1 MANKYSNYELRPYV
15 STYVNPYSVEVNTI
29 LRERYD
35 NNKASVDLIDKTLG
49 SKQVLEGDQVHIDN
63 AKSMVKNKFNRLT
76 EFGDYENATLLVDE
90 VMVNLETDKGLQYA
104 QQSYLNR
111 QKELEYIQE
120 ATMQGFNMLDFGQF
134 NASDHQ
140 SYTQDENGAWT
151 KNIYQPL
158 VEKEHQYDQT
168 IRNLIGTIR
177 ADASGVSQGK
187 ADRIA
192 KGLLP
197 GYLDSFIGD
206 QHFRKLT
213 QIEGMSEQEA
223 KATILKQIESFT
235 DQQVHYTAKAD
246 IKNNGSLNPYVAQ
259 FDMSKTTIGNP
270 LGLITEKSLHDL
282 DLTFIAQSGD
292 VFNHN
297 TSNSTDAAITDKNRI
312 MGERLYLIKKEF
324 EQAVK
329 TGALDESDREE
340 FYRTMINPYQ
350 HNPVLQQFV
359 LYQSQPKTAG
369 EHFTE
374 WDGAG
379 PIDHKQSLIN
389 AGLTTTGV
397 YTTASV
403 INKFRKGTFKIPF
416 KGKQIAALATVLF
429 GVNEAVQ
436 YTDKITDPM
445 NNKGGS
451 LFRKLN
457 EKGLFGADSR
467 LEVFESNMRKTKVLY
482 ERGIMDTRPGK
493 WVGPKGN
500 QTFEFDVDGEPCNCP
515 FRNGD
520 PYWEQ
525 QIKNGQASMLYM
537 AEGNGG
543 SVFESVE
550 NLGPVEHDVHTI
562 IPTGSKEG
570 QDAFKLN
577 QNALDNLHITDFNW
591 LGFSEES
598 DEYKEFFSADGKLD
612 NNDNILAYKD
622 MQLVSLM
629 PGGIDEGHDAQVVI
643 KLGKSGSYG
652 NKTFATPKETKGMS
666 FIEMAFMNQGRP
678 DLAGEAASFKRLQRL
693 EFSNNG
699 SGPSRGITRYDH
711 VKELANNLYNIY
723 QNHLTEDMLTQKD
736 SFGNMMGPLTMEG
749 AEDMANAI
757 VQQKL
762 MTQNKSLFDEIDAL
776 YKDPT
781 MNQVVKQRVM
791 EVLYSQEFMRSNQK
805 ISLAD
810 IVQ

>member
-1 MANKYSNYELRPYV
+1 MANKYSNYELKPYV

-63 AKSMVKNKFNRLT
+63 AKSMVKNKFSRLT

-111 QKELEYIQE
+111 QKELEYIRE
-120 ATMQGFNMLDFGQF
+120 ATLQGFNMLDFGQF
-134 NASDHQ
+134 NASNHQ

-158 VEKEHQYDQT
+158 AEKEHQYDQT
-168 IRNLIGTIR
+168 IKSLIGTIR
-177 ADASGVSQGK
+177 ADATGVSQGK
-187 ADRIA
+187 ADRVA

-213 QIEGMSEQEA
+213 QIEGMSEEEA
-223 KATILKQIESFT
+223 KATILKQIQSFT

-246 IKNNGSLNPYVAQ
+246 IKKNGSINPYVAQ
-259 FDMSKTTIGNP
+259 FDMSLSTTGNP
-270 LGLITEKSLHDL
+270 LGLITEKSIHDL
-282 DLTFIAQSGD
+282 DLTYISQSGD

-297 TSNSTDAAITDKNRI
+297 TSNSSDQVISDKNRI
-312 MGERLYLIKKEF
+312 LAERLYLIKEEF
-324 EQAVK
+324 DNAVK
-329 TGALDESDREE
+329 TGALDENDRQE

-350 HNPVLQQFV
+350 GNPILQQFV
-359 LYQSQPKTAG
+359 LYQTQPKTAT

-374 WDGAG
+374 WDGAA
-379 PIDHKQSLIN
+379 PIDHWKSATN
-389 AGLTTTGV
+389 AGLITAGT
-397 YTTASV
+397 YSTASI
-403 INKFRKGTFKIPF
+403 INKLRTGSFKIPI
-416 KGKQIAALATVLF
+416 KGKTVATLATLLF
-429 GVNEAVQ
+429 GVNEVVQ
-436 YTDKITDPM
+436 YGDRITDPM

-451 LFRKLN
+451 IFRELN
-457 EKGLFGADSR
+457 EKGVFGADSR
-467 LEVFESNMRKTKVLY
+467 LEVFESNMRKTQVLY
-482 ERGIMDTRPGK
+482 DRGIMDTRPGK
-493 WVGPKGN
+493 WVGEKGN
-500 QTFEFDVDGEPCNCP
+500 QTFQFDVDAEPCNCP

-525 QIKNGQASMLYM
+525 QIKNGKASMLYM
-537 AEGNGG
+537 AEGSGG
-543 SVFESVE
+543 SIFETVE
-550 NLGPVEHDVHTI
+550 NLGPIEYDVHTI
-562 IPTGSKEG
+562 IPTATKEG
-570 QDAFKLN
+570 QNAFKLN
-577 QNALDNLHITDFNW
+577 QGALDNLHVTDFNW
-591 LGFSEES
+591 MGFSEES
-598 DEYKEFFSADGKLD
+598 DAYKEFFSAGDLGD
-612 NNDNILAYKD
+612 DDEILAYKD
-622 MQLVSLM
+622 MQLVSLK

-643 KLGKSGSYG
+643 KLGKNGSYG

-678 DLAGEAASFKRLQRL
+678 DLAGEAASFKQLWNM
-693 EFSNNG
+693 EFGNGG

-711 VKELANNLYNIY
+711 VKILANNLYSIY
-723 QNHLTEDMLTQKD
+723 QNHLTEEMLTKKD
-736 SFGNMMGPLTMEG
+736 DFGNLMGPLTMEG

-762 MTQNKSLFDEIDAL
+762 MLQNKTLFEEIDRL

-781 MNQVVKQRVM
+781 MNQVVKHRVM
-791 EVLYSQEFMRSNQK
+791 EVLYSQEFMRSNQRL
-805 ISLAD
+805 SLSD
-810 IVQ
+810 VVQ